1 MKPTELLLQ
10 YARLGDRTRTLED
23 EQRHLQERL
32 NRDERIERAERAVAE
47 ALARRDELAGQLR
60 AMEGEVEGHRA
71 KMKGHE
77 RELMSGRIRSP
88 SDLTKMSEEVDHMKA
103 RLADE
108 EDAELEVMSALESA
122 DAELAQAQA
131 ELDDAR
137 AHYESALPGLRG
149 RLQTI
154 EAEIAE
160 LELQRQAIWADV
172 PAELQTAYRKISRIP
187 NPVVAMSNGQCEG
200 CRVQLTANELQQLR
214 RGERFTCQNC
224 NRILVET

>member
-10 YARLGDRTRTLED
+10 YARLGDRVRTLED
-23 EQRHLQERL
+23 EQRHLQDRLGGDARVERCARL
-32 NRDERIERAERAVAE
+32 VAE
-47 ALARRDELAGQLR
+47 TQARRDEVAAQLR
-60 AMEGEVEGHRA
+60 AIEGEVEGHRGQ
-71 KMKGHE
+71 MKAHE

-88 SDLTKMSEEVDHMKA
+88 SDLTRMSEEVGHMKA

-108 EDAELEVMSALESA
+108 EDVELDVMTTLETA
-122 DAELAQAQA
+122 DAELAEAQRESNEARAAYEA
-131 ELDDAR
+131 ELPEIR
-137 AHYESALPGLRG
+137 R

-154 EAEIAE
+154 EAEVAE
-160 LELQRQAIWADV
+160 LEVQRSGIWADV
-172 PAELQTAYRKISRIP
+172 PPELQAAYRKISRIP

-224 NRILVET
+224 NRILVEI